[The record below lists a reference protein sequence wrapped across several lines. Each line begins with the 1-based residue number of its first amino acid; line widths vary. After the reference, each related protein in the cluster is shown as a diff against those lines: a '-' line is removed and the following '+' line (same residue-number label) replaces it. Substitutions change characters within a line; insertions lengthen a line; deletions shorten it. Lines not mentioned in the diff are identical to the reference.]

1 MLEKCW
7 RAFQINYLVRQKRKS
22 QLFEIFTCFK
32 NEVKE
37 QAKNENKQ
45 VSSLF
50 RKTKLKSFMVQWV
63 EALKAKKA
71 DFMKNK
77 RERRQ
82 VYLIW
87 LCFRANAKRE

>member
-50 RKTKLKSFMVQWV
+50 RKTKLK
-63 EALKAKKA
+63 AKKA